1 MTIGCGIDLR
11 EPVVLELPP
20 GGRIVQTGSIHA
32 EVHGRGRPVVLVPGL
47 GCGANV
53 YGSLVLA
60 LLGTGEIEVHAVTL
74 AGFAGIPASPPPVLP
89 RWCADLARYIAE
101 HAPQRPILVGHS
113 LGAYVVLAVAIE
125 RGDALAGVVALDGVP
140 AIAGLVDP
148 GIDLRA
154 VATDQVR
161 RNSGMD
167 DAAHRAWWASS
178 LRGMITDP
186 DVAARLTEDAARSDA
201 TTVTHATAEILVAD
215 LRDEMRRIRA
225 PVLAVGALGPYKS
238 AMLRGR
244 HLAAFGS
251 MFVDVADR
259 ETLVLEQAR
268 HFVMLDAPSRVN
280 TTLIDFIRRH
290 P

>member
-1 MTIGCGIDLR
+1 M
-11 EPVVLELPP
+11 
-20 GGRIVQTGSIHA
+20 
-32 EVHGRGRPVVLVPGL
+32 LVPGL

-60 LLGTGEIEVHAVTL
+60 LLGTRDVEVHAVTL
-74 AGFAGIPASPPPVLP
+74 AGFAGIPGAAPPVLP
-89 RWCADLARYIAE
+89 RWCADLARYIDE
-101 HAPQRPILVGHS
+101 HASPRPILVGHS
-113 LGAYVVLAVAIE
+113 LGAYCVLAVAIE
-125 RGDALAGVVALDGVP
+125 RGDAIGGVVALDGVP
-140 AIAGLVDP
+140 AIRGLVDP
-148 GIDLRA
+148 SIDLGA
-154 VATDQVR
+154 VASDHMR
-161 RNSGMD
+161 RNACMD

-186 DVAARLTEDAARSDA
+186 DVAARLTDDAAQSDA
-201 TTVTHATAEILVAD
+201 TTVMHAISEILVAD
-215 LRDEMRRIRA
+215 LREQMRRIRA
-225 PVLAVGALGPYKS
+225 PLLAVGALGPYKS

-251 MFVDVADR
+251 MFVEVADR

-280 TTLIDFIRRH
+280 ATIVDFIRRH